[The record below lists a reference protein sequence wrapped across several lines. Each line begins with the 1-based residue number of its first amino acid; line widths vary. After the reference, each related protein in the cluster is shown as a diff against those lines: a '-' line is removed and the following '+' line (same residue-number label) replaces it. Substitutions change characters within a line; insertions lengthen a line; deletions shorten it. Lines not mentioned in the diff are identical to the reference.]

1 MSIIEKI
8 KIIRAQTGIS
18 ILECKKALIKNNLDI
33 SNSILHLRKI
43 GILQAAVK
51 SLRNASDGLIGVVI
65 NKSRKQCVIIE
76 VNCETDFVS
85 KSDDFQQYM
94 ECLCVYFMDNKD
106 SKDNNYCYDN
116 FTSNIQLE
124 ELRLNLIAK
133 LGENIVLKM
142 VKRIS
147 LENGFM
153 FSYVHGGS
161 KYGKIVSIINVSNY
175 IDNDSALLLDI
186 SMQIVAMNPKYVS
199 IDSVPLD
206 ILESEKKLNTN
217 LTNFL
222 KNNVL
227 LNQVFIKNN
236 EISVEDSINK
246 KFTVLDFNRFE
257 VGLN

>member
-43 GILQAAVK
+43 GILNAAVK
-51 SLRNASDGLIGVVI
+51 SLRTASDGLIGVVI
-65 NKSRKQCVIIE
+65 DKDMKQCVIVE

-94 ECLCVYFMDNKD
+94 DYLCNYFMSNKDNKD
-106 SKDNNYCYDN
+106 SNYCYEN
-116 FTSNIQLE
+116 LTSNIQLE
-124 ELRLNLIAK
+124 ELRLNLISK

-142 VKRIS
+142 VRRIS
-147 LENGFM
+147 LKNGFM
-153 FSYVHGGS
+153 FSYVHGGL
-161 KYGKIVSIINVSNY
+161 KYGKIVSIISVSNY
-175 IDNDSALLLDI
+175 IDDDIDLLLDI

-199 IDSVPLD
+199 IDSVPLH
-206 ILESEKKLNTN
+206 ILNNEKKLNTN
-217 LTNFL
+217 LTNFF

-227 LNQVFIKNN
+227 LNQIFIKNN
-236 EISVEDSINK
+236 DMSVEDSINN

>member
-1 MSIIEKI
+1 M
-8 KIIRAQTGIS
+8 A
-18 ILECKKALIKNNLDI
+18 
-33 SNSILHLRKI
+33 
-43 GILQAAVK
+43 
-51 SLRNASDGLIGVVI
+51 
-65 NKSRKQCVIIE
+65 
-76 VNCETDFVS
+76 
-85 KSDDFQQYM
+85 
-94 ECLCVYFMDNKD
+94 NKD
-106 SKDNNYCYDN
+106 GKDNNYCYDN

-147 LENGFM
+147 LKTGFM
-153 FSYVHGGS
+153 FSYVHGGAQ
-161 KYGKIVSIINVSNY
+161 YGKIVSIINVSNY

-206 ILESEKKLNTN
+206 VLESEKKLNTN
-217 LTNFL
+217 LTNFF

-236 EISVEDSINK
+236 DISVEDSINN